1 MNTELDLYEIRRKK
15 LLELVSQY
23 ETQEEFSRAIG
34 KDKSYVSRML
44 YPPTKLGYKRIGDKM
59 VHAIQ
64 KALNLP
70 AGWMDGIVDMAVTI
84 EPKRNFQY
92 YKVEVFDVQ
101 ASAGIGVMVRDE
113 FIETIRSIEYT
124 NEEAKSLF
132 GGRPASH
139 IKMIAVNGDSMSGTF
154 ETRDQIFVD
163 VSVNHFDGDGIYIF
177 VLGNQLYIKRLQLQ
191 YKKMAIIS
199 DNKKYETWYLDENE
213 INELFIQGKVLVSQ
227 SRAYKF
233 HG

>member
-1 MNTELDLYEIRRKK
+1 MNTELDLYEFRRKK
-15 LLELVSQY
+15 LIELVSQY

-44 YPPTKLGYKRIGDKM
+44 YPPTKSGYKRIGDKM

-84 EPKRNFQY
+84 EPKHDSQY

-101 ASAGIGVMVRDE
+101 ASAGRGVMVRDE

-124 NEEAKSLF
+124 NGEAKSLF
-132 GGRPASH
+132 GGRPAEH
-139 IKMIAVNGDSMSGTF
+139 IKMIAVNGDSMAGTF
-154 ETRDQIFVD
+154 ESKDQIFVD
-163 VSVNHFDGDGIYIF
+163 VSVKHFDGDGIYIF
-177 VLGNQLYIKRLQLQ
+177 LIGNQVFIKRLQLQ

-199 DNKKYETWYLDENE
+199 DNKKYETWYLDEKE
-213 INELFIQGKVLVSQ
+213 ANELFIQGKVLVSQ

>member
-1 MNTELDLYEIRRKK
+1 MNIELDLYEIRRKK
-15 LLELVSQY
+15 LHELVSQY

-44 YPPTKLGYKRIGDKM
+44 YPPTKSGYKRIGDKM

-64 KALNLP
+64 QALNLP

-84 EPKRNFQY
+84 EPKRGSQY

-101 ASAGIGVMVRDE
+101 ASAGKGVLVRDE
-113 FIETIRSIEYT
+113 FIETIFSIEYT
-124 NEEAKSLF
+124 SGEAKSLF
-132 GGRPASH
+132 GGRPANH
-139 IKMIAVNGDSMSGTF
+139 IKMIAVSGDSMSGTF
-154 ETRDQIFVD
+154 ETKDQIFVD
-163 VSVNHFDGDGIYIF
+163 ISVNYFDGDGIYIF

-213 INELFIQGKVLVSQ
+213 VSEIFIQGKVLVSQ
-227 SRAYKF
+227 SHAYKF

>member
-1 MNTELDLYEIRRKK
+1 MTIEIDLYETRRMK
-15 LLELVSQY
+15 LLELVSGY

-44 YPPTKLGYKRIGDKM
+44 YPPNKAGHKRIGDKM
-59 VHAIQ
+59 VQAIQ
-64 KALNLP
+64 KALDLP
-70 AGWMDGIVDMAVTI
+70 QGWMDGVIGIDAKI
-84 EPKRNFQY
+84 EPKRNSQY

-101 ASAGIGVMVRDE
+101 ASAGRGIMVRDE

-124 NEEAKSLF
+124 CKEARSLF
-132 GGRPASH
+132 GGRPSDH
-139 IKMIAVNGDSMSGTF
+139 VRMIAVNGDSMSGTF

-163 VSVNHFDGDGIYIF
+163 ISVNCFDGDGIYIF

-191 YKKMAIIS
+191 YKKLAIIS
-199 DNKKYETWYLDENE
+199 DNKKYETWYLDEE
-213 INELFIQGKVLVSQ
+213 SVSDLFIQGKVLVSQ

-233 HG
+233 HC